1 MKPVKTRVIL
11 IAVFIFI
18 SFFSIIPSI
27 YPNTPGWWKAVTGN
41 AEMHLG
47 LDLQGGVYLVEKVE
61 VDKAVKEKLYK
72 DYSDIRTFIES
83 KNIGS
88 GKDLSFE
95 NNRIVLS
102 GNLLK
107 NKQAVSGIKNYL
119 KNHHV
124 SLQLSDGIINFKPS
138 DLAEYK
144 KESVSGAIEVM
155 RNRIDQ
161 FGLVSPK
168 IARQGKDL
176 IVVEMPGVKNV
187 KQAVKLI
194 GKTARLTFKLVD
206 DKHGI
211 TEALNGK
218 IPKGDEILFH
228 TAFNKF
234 THKTTKRPYLIK
246 KAVLMSGADISS
258 ANVQMNRYN
267 QPVVGVSLN
276 SRGAKQFGNIT
287 TKYTGKR
294 LAIILDNNVISA
306 PVIEEPILGGNAS
319 ISGRFTMA
327 QANNLAIALRSG
339 ALPAPVKIIQ
349 NNTVGPTLGADSIH
363 DGILAAV
370 VGTILVIGFMIF
382 YYKLSGLIAD
392 FALIENVLFLM
403 AALSLFGA
411 TLTLPGIAGIILTI
425 GMSVDSNVLIFERIR
440 EELRDGKPVVIAIE
454 NGYNKA
460 FFTIL
465 DSHVTAL
472 ITAAVLF
479 YFVSGPV
486 KGFAVTLSL
495 GIMINLFTSLVGTKV
510 IFDMISNKKELNK
523 LSI

>member
-11 IAVFIFI
+11 IIAFIFI

-27 YPNTPGWWKAVTGN
+27 YPGTPGWWKAIIGN
-41 AEMHLG
+41 TEMRLG

-61 VDKAVKEKLYK
+61 SDKAVKEKLYK
-72 DYSDIRTFIES
+72 DYSDIKSFMKT
-83 KNIGS
+83 KKIGKV
-88 GKDLSFE
+88 KDLTFKKG
-95 NNRIVLS
+95 NIILS
-102 GNLLK
+102 DGILK
-107 NKQAVSGIKNYL
+107 NKTAVSALKNYL

-124 SLQLSDGIINFKPS
+124 SLRITGSIINFKPS
-138 DLAEYK
+138 FVSTYK
-144 KESVSGAIEVM
+144 KEAVSGAVEVM

-161 FGLVSPK
+161 FGLVAPK

-187 KQAVKLI
+187 KQAIKLI

-206 DKHGI
+206 DRHSI
-211 TEALNGK
+211 INALKGK
-218 IPKGDEILFH
+218 IQRGDEILYH
-228 TAFNKF
+228 ITYNKY
-234 THKTTKRPYLIK
+234 THKTAKRPYLIK

-276 SRGAKQFGNIT
+276 TAGTKRFANIT

-349 NNTVGPTLGADSIH
+349 DNTVGPTLGADSIH
-363 DGILAAV
+363 DGILAAI

-382 YYKLSGLIAD
+382 YYRLSGLIAD
-392 FALIENVLFLM
+392 FALLENVLFLM

-440 EELRDGKPVVIAIE
+440 EELREGKPVVIAIE

-479 YFVSGPV
+479 YFGSGPV

-510 IFDMISNKKELNK
+510 IFDIISNKKELNK

>member
-1 MKPVKTRVIL
+1 MKPVKTRLIL
-11 IAVFIFI
+11 IISLIVISIF
-18 SFFSIIPSI
+18 SVIPSI
-27 YPNTPGWWKAVTGN
+27 YPNTPGWWKAVIGN
-41 AEMHLG
+41 AEMRLG
-47 LDLQGGVYLVEKVE
+47 LDLQGGVYLVERVE
-61 VDKAVKEKLYK
+61 TGKAVKEKLYK
-72 DYSDIRTFIES
+72 DYTDIKSFVEN
-83 KNIGS
+83 KGY
-88 GKDLSFE
+88 GKDAVSFVDSH
-95 NNRIVLS
+95 IKIK
-102 GNLLK
+102 GKLLK
-107 NKQAVSGIKNYL
+107 NTQELVKYLAEHHPSLQLMGDKINFKEPALSKYKEEAVSGA
-119 KNHHV
+119 V
-124 SLQLSDGIINFKPS
+124 
-138 DLAEYK
+138 
-144 KESVSGAIEVM
+144 EVM

-161 FGLVSPK
+161 FGLVAPK
-168 IARQGKDL
+168 IARQGKNL
-176 IVVEMPGVKNV
+176 IVVELPGVKDV

-206 DKHGI
+206 DKHNLLK
-211 TEALNGK
+211 ALNGK
-218 IPKGDEILFH
+218 IPKGDEILYH
-228 TAFNKF
+228 TTYNKF
-234 THKTTKRPYLIK
+234 SHKTTKRPYLIEK
-246 KAVLMSGADISS
+246 PILMSGAEISS
-258 ANVQMNRYN
+258 ANVQINRYN
-267 QPVVGVSLN
+267 QPIVEVALN
-276 SRGAKQFGNIT
+276 SDGAKKFGDIT

-294 LAIILDNNVISA
+294 LAIILDDNVISA

-327 QANNLAIALRSG
+327 QASNLAIALRSG

-349 NNTVGPTLGADSIH
+349 NETVGPTLGADSIH
-363 DGILAAV
+363 AGILAAI
-370 VGTILVIGFMIF
+370 VGTILVVGFMVF

-425 GMSVDSNVLIFERIR
+425 GMAVDSNVLIFERIR
-440 EELRDGKPVVIAIE
+440 EELRENKPVVIAIE

-479 YFVSGPV
+479 YFGSGPV

-495 GIMINLFTSLVGTKV
+495 GIIINLFTSLVGTKV
-510 IFDMISNKKELNK
+510 IFDIISNKRELNK

>member
-11 IAVFIFI
+11 IAVFIFV

-27 YPNTPGWWKAVTGN
+27 YPDAPGWWKAVIGN

-61 VDKAVKEKLYK
+61 VNKAIKEKLYK
-72 DYSDIRTFIES
+72 DYFDIQSFIKNNGLGKSSDLTF
-83 KNIGS
+83 KNNYMALNGS
-88 GKDLSFE
+88 F
-95 NNRIVLS
+95 
-102 GNLLK
+102 LK
-107 NKQAVSGIKNYL
+107 NSSSVNALKKYI
-119 KNHHV
+119 KNHHI
-124 SLQLSDGIINFKPS
+124 SLQLSDGIINFKPAAV
-138 DLAEYK
+138 DRYK
-144 KESVSGAIEVM
+144 KESVTGAIEVI

-168 IARQGKDL
+168 IARQGKNL

-187 KQAVKLI
+187 KQAIKLI

-206 DKHGI
+206 DKHSL
-211 TEALNGK
+211 ANAVSGK
-218 IPKGDEILFH
+218 IPKGDEVLYHISY
-228 TAFNKF
+228 NKY

-246 KAVLMSGADISS
+246 KPILMSGADISS
-258 ANVQMNRYN
+258 ANIQMNRYN
-267 QPVVGVSLN
+267 QPIVGVSFN
-276 SRGAKQFGNIT
+276 SAGAKQFGTIT

-339 ALPAPVKIIQ
+339 ALPAPVKIVQ

-425 GMSVDSNVLIFERIR
+425 GMSVDANVLIFERIR
-440 EELRDGKPVVIAIE
+440 EELRENKAIVIAIE

-479 YFVSGPV
+479 YFGSGPV

-510 IFDMISNKKELNK
+510 IFDIISNKKKLVK

>member
-18 SFFSIIPSI
+18 SFFSITPSI
-27 YPNTPGWWKAVTGN
+27 YPNTPGWWKAIIGN

-47 LDLQGGVYLVEKVE
+47 LDLQGGVYLVERVE
-61 VDKAVKEKLYK
+61 VNKAIKEKLYK
-72 DYSDIRTFIES
+72 DYYDIKSFIKTKGLGE
-83 KNIGS
+83 
-88 GKDLSFE
+88 GKSLTFE
-95 NNRIVLS
+95 NSYISVS
-102 GNLLK
+102 GSLLK
-107 NKQAVSGIKNYL
+107 NSSSVNALKNYL
-119 KNHHV
+119 KNHHI
-124 SLQLSDGIINFKPS
+124 SLQLSNGIINFKPS
-138 DLAEYK
+138 AVARYK
-144 KESVSGAIEVM
+144 KESVTGAIEVM

-168 IARQGKDL
+168 IAMQGKNL

-187 KQAVKLI
+187 KQAIKLI

-206 DKHGI
+206 DKHSLVN
-211 TEALNGK
+211 AVNVK
-218 IPKGDEILFH
+218 IPKGDEILYH
-228 TAFNKF
+228 VSYNKY
-234 THKTTKRPYLIK
+234 TRKTSKKAYLIEK
-246 KAVLMSGADISS
+246 PVLMSGADISS

-276 SRGAKQFGNIT
+276 SPGAKQFADIT

-327 QANNLAIALRSG
+327 QANNLSIALRSG

-363 DGILAAV
+363 DGMLAAV
-370 VGTILVIGFMIF
+370 VGTILVVGFMIF

-440 EELRDGKPVVIAIE
+440 EELRENKPVVIAIE

-479 YFVSGPV
+479 YFGSGPV

-510 IFDMISNKKELNK
+510 IFDIISNKKKLDK

>member
-11 IAVFIFI
+11 ISVLILI
-18 SFFSIIPSI
+18 SVFSIIPSV
-27 YPNTPGWWKAVTGN
+27 YQNTPGWWKAVIGN

-61 VDKAVKEKLYK
+61 TGKAVKEKLYK
-72 DYSDIRTFIES
+72 DYADIKSFVEAKKIGKTSDLTF
-83 KNIGS
+83 KN
-88 GKDLSFE
+88 
-95 NNRIVLS
+95 NYIVLS
-102 GNLLK
+102 GSLIK
-107 NKQAVSGIKNYL
+107 NKSGLSTLKRYI

-124 SLQLSDGIINFKPS
+124 SLNLSGDTIGFKPS
-138 DLAEYK
+138 ALLLYK
-144 KESVSGAIEVM
+144 KEAVSGAVEVM

-161 FGLVSPK
+161 FGLVAPK
-168 IARQGKDL
+168 IARQGKNL
-176 IVVEMPGVKNV
+176 VVVELPGVKNV
-187 KQAVKLI
+187 KQAIKLI

-206 DKHGI
+206 DKHDI
-211 TEALNGK
+211 VKALNGK
-218 IPKGDEILFH
+218 IPKGDEILYH
-228 TAFNKF
+228 IRYNKY
-234 THKTTKRPYLIK
+234 THKTTKIPYLLNK
-246 KAVLMSGADISS
+246 TVLMDGSAISS
-258 ANVQMNRYN
+258 ANVQMNQYN
-267 QPVVGVSLN
+267 QPEVGVSLN
-276 SRGAKQFGNIT
+276 SAGTLLFAKIT

-294 LAIILDNNVISA
+294 LAIILDRNVISA

-319 ISGRFTMA
+319 ISGHFTIA
-327 QANNLAIALRSG
+327 QADNLAIALRSG

-363 DGILAAV
+363 DGILAAI
-370 VGTILVIGFMIF
+370 VGTILVILFMVF
-382 YYKLSGLIAD
+382 YYKFSGLIAD
-392 FALIENVLFLM
+392 FALLENVLFLM

-440 EELRDGKPVVIAIE
+440 EELREGKPVVIAIE

-479 YFVSGPV
+479 YFGSGPV

-495 GIMINLFTSLVGTKV
+495 GILINLFTSLVGTKV
-510 IFDMISNKKELNK
+510 IFDIISNKKELNK

>member
-11 IAVFIFI
+11 ITVFIFI
-18 SFFSIIPSI
+18 SLFSIVPSI
-27 YPNTPGWWKAVTGN
+27 FPGAPGWWKAVLGN
-41 AEMHLG
+41 TEMHLG

-61 VDKAVKEKLYK
+61 TGKAVKEKLYK
-72 DYSDIRTFIES
+72 DYSDIKSFIKT
-83 KNIGS
+83 KNLGS
-88 GKDLSFE
+88 GNSISYK
-95 NNRIVLS
+95 NNHMSLS
-102 GNLLK
+102 GNFLK
-107 NKQAVSGIKNYL
+107 NKMAVSALKKYI

-124 SLQLSDGIINFKPS
+124 SLEMSNGSINFKS
-138 DLAEYK
+138 SALAAYK
-144 KESVSGAIEVM
+144 KESVSGAVEVM

-168 IARQGKDL
+168 IARQGKNL

-187 KQAVKLI
+187 KQAIKLI
-194 GKTARLTFKLVD
+194 GKTARLTFNLVD

-211 TEALNGK
+211 VNALNGK
-218 IPKGDEILFH
+218 IPKGDQILYH
-228 TAFNKF
+228 VKYNKY
-234 THKTTKRPYLIK
+234 THKTSKRPYLINK
-246 KAVLMSGADISS
+246 TILMGGSDISS

-276 SRGAKQFGNIT
+276 SRGAKQFGDIT

-294 LAIILDNNVISA
+294 LAIILDGNVISA

-349 NNTVGPTLGADSIH
+349 NNTVGPTLGADSIR

-382 YYKLSGLIAD
+382 YYRLSGLIAD

-440 EELRDGKPVVIAIE
+440 EEIRENKPVVIAIE

-479 YFVSGPV
+479 YFGSGPV

-510 IFDMISNKKELNK
+510 IFDIISNKKELKK

>member
-11 IAVFIFI
+11 ISVFIFI
-18 SFFSIIPSI
+18 SLFSIVPSI
-27 YPNTPGWWKAVTGN
+27 YPNSPGWWKAVIGN

-61 VDKAVKEKLYK
+61 INKAITEKLYR
-72 DYSDIRTFIES
+72 DYSDIKSFVKS
-83 KNIGS
+83 KGIGNENDFS
-88 GKDLSFE
+88 FVNNHINLSAGF
-95 NNRIVLS
+95 
-102 GNLLK
+102 LK
-107 NKQAVSGIKNYL
+107 NKSSAAALEKYL
-119 KNHHV
+119 KDHHG
-124 SLQLSDGIINFKPS
+124 SLELSGGEIAFKPS
-138 DLAEYK
+138 ALAGYK

-168 IARQGKDL
+168 IARQGSDL

-187 KQAVKLI
+187 KQAIKLI

-206 DKHGI
+206 D
-211 TEALNGK
+211 ESVMPNAANGK
-218 IPKGDEILFH
+218 IPEGDEILYH
-228 TAFNKF
+228 VSYNKY
-234 THKTTKRPYLIK
+234 THKTAKRPYLIK
-246 KAVLMSGADISS
+246 KPVLMGGADISS

-276 SRGAKQFGNIT
+276 SAGAKRFADIT

-349 NNTVGPTLGADSIH
+349 NNTVGPTLGADSIR
-363 DGILAAV
+363 DGMLAAV
-370 VGTILVIGFMIF
+370 VGTILVVGFMIF
-382 YYKLSGLIAD
+382 YYKFSGLIAD

-440 EELRDGKPVVIAIE
+440 EELRENKPVVIAIE

-479 YFVSGPV
+479 YFGSGPV

-495 GIMINLFTSLVGTKV
+495 GIIINLFTSLVGTKV
-510 IFDMISNKKELNK
+510 IFDIISNKKELNK

>member
-27 YPNTPGWWKAVTGN
+27 YPNTPGWWKAVIGN
-41 AEMHLG
+41 SEMHLG

-72 DYSDIRTFIES
+72 DYSDIKSFVKD
-83 KNIGS
+83 KNIGK
-88 GKDLSFE
+88 GKDLTFTDDH
-95 NNRIVLS
+95 IILG
-102 GNLLK
+102 GNISK
-107 NKQAVSGIKNYL
+107 NKPALSDLKNYL

-124 SLQLSDGIINFKPS
+124 SLQLTGNIINFKPS
-138 DLAEYK
+138 ALSRYK
-144 KESVSGAIEVM
+144 KEAVGGAVEVM

-161 FGLVSPK
+161 FGLVAPK

-187 KQAVKLI
+187 KQAIKLI

-206 DKHGI
+206 DKHGLMN
-211 TEALNGK
+211 ALNGK
-218 IPKGDEILFH
+218 VPKGDEILYH
-228 TAFNKF
+228 ITYNKY
-234 THKTTKRPYLIK
+234 THKTTKRPYLIRK
-246 KAVLMSGADISS
+246 TVLMDGAAISS

-276 SRGAKQFGNIT
+276 SAGAKQFGKIT

-349 NNTVGPTLGADSIH
+349 NNTVGPTLGTDSIH
-363 DGILAAV
+363 GGILAAI

-440 EELRDGKPVVIAIE
+440 EELREGKPVVIAIE

-479 YFVSGPV
+479 YFGSGPV

-495 GIMINLFTSLVGTKV
+495 GILINLFTSLVGTKV

>member
-1 MKPVKTRVIL
+1 MKPVKTRLIL
-11 IAVFIFI
+11 IISLIVISIF
-18 SFFSIIPSI
+18 SVIPSI
-27 YPNTPGWWKAVTGN
+27 YPNTPGWWKAVIGN
-41 AEMHLG
+41 AEMRLG
-47 LDLQGGVYLVEKVE
+47 LDLQGGVYLVERVE
-61 VDKAVKEKLYK
+61 TGKAVKEKLYK
-72 DYSDIRTFIES
+72 DYTDIKSFVES
-83 KNIGS
+83 KGY
-88 GKDLSFE
+88 GKNAVSFE
-95 NNRIVLS
+95 DSHIKIK
-102 GNLLK
+102 GKLLK
-107 NKQAVSGIKNYL
+107 NTRELTKYLTEHHGSLQLMDDKIYFKKSALSKYKEEAVSGA
-119 KNHHV
+119 V
-124 SLQLSDGIINFKPS
+124 
-138 DLAEYK
+138 
-144 KESVSGAIEVM
+144 EVM

-161 FGLVSPK
+161 FGLVAPK
-168 IARQGKDL
+168 IARQGKNL
-176 IVVEMPGVKNV
+176 IVVELPGVKDV

-206 DKHGI
+206 DKHNLLK
-211 TEALNGK
+211 ALNGK
-218 IPKGDEILFH
+218 IPKGDEILYH
-228 TAFNKF
+228 TTYNKF
-234 THKTTKRPYLIK
+234 SHKTTKRPYLIEK
-246 KAVLMSGADISS
+246 SILMSGAEISS
-258 ANVQMNRYN
+258 ANVQINRYN
-267 QPVVGVSLN
+267 QPIVEVALN
-276 SRGAKQFGNIT
+276 SDGAKKFGDIT

-294 LAIILDNNVISA
+294 LAIILDDNVISA

-339 ALPAPVKIIQ
+339 ALPAPVRIIQ
-349 NNTVGPTLGADSIH
+349 NETVGPTLGADSIH
-363 DGILAAV
+363 AGILAAI

-392 FALIENVLFLM
+392 FALLENVLFLM

-425 GMSVDSNVLIFERIR
+425 GMAVDSNVLIFERIR
-440 EELRDGKPVVIAIE
+440 EELRENKPVVIAIE

-479 YFVSGPV
+479 YFGSGPV

-495 GIMINLFTSLVGTKV
+495 GIIINLFTSLVGTKV
-510 IFDMISNKKELNK
+510 IFDIISNKRELSK